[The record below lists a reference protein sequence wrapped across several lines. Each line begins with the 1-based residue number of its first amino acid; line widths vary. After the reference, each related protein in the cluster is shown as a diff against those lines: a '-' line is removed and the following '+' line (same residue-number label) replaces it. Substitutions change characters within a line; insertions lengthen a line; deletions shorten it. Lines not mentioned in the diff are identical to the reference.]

1 MKKRILVIDDEVDLL
16 EIVKARLEANDFEVE
31 TAISGREG
39 LASVK
44 VKRPDVIILDLMM
57 PEMDGYA
64 VLSKFK
70 GDKATRDIPIIVLT
84 ALAEEDSG
92 KKAIELGA
100 DSYIVKPFESDVL
113 LASIRGFLIG
123 NNNA

>member
-1 MKKRILVIDDEVDLL
+1 MKKRVLIIDDEVDLL
-16 EIVKARLEANDFEVE
+16 EIMRARLEVNDFEVE
-31 TAISGREG
+31 TITGGREG

-44 VKRPDVIILDLMM
+44 AKKPDVILLDLMM

-92 KKAIELGA
+92 KKAMELGA
-100 DSYIVKPFESDVL
+100 DSYIVKPFESDIL
-113 LASIRGFLIG
+113 LASIRKFLK
-123 NNNA
+123 